1 MPRFHG
7 YDAYVE
13 VDGVPLTEYGG
24 HLEIDA
30 AGVPFVSCWVLST
43 SGKVRCTLASTRP
56 PRC

>member
-30 AGVPFVSCWVLST
+30 AGVPFVSCWVPST
-43 SGKVRCTLASTRP
+43 AGKVRRTPAPTRP
-56 PRC
+56 LRS

>member
-30 AGVPFVSCWVLST
+30 AGVPFVSCWVPST
-43 SGKVRCTLASTRP
+43 SGKVRRTLPLARVH
-56 PRC
+56 